1 MKNLKFMIPPLPW
14 HEPIHR
20 SEGDERVILLHG
32 LWGTVLVMEPLAK
45 NIHEHGFETLN
56 IPYSSF
62 RKPLTEIVDSV
73 ADLIRGSD
81 KKTHFV
87 THSMGGIVVRSL
99 AHRYPDLVTGRIVM
113 LAPPNQG
120 SEIIDWLEDCP
131 LAQWSLG
138 PGGMNLSS
146 KRVQSEIPSLAS
158 HHPLKIIMGNKAS
171 SPFFNYL
178 FKSEHDGIVTVSGGN
193 LPEQDE
199 FEVIHA
205 NHTFISGEE
214 EAIEKAI
221 TFLKG

>member
-45 NIHEHGFETLN
+45 NIHEHGFETL
-56 IPYSSF
+56 
-62 RKPLTEIVDSV
+62 
-73 ADLIRGSD
+73 
-81 KKTHFV
+81 

-205 NHTFISGEE
+205 NHTFIPGEE